1 MGKDYAAQIESLREL
16 CCSCGDK
23 AADAIEALLKERD
36 QTCRNCKH
44 WESYQGDPPIC
55 KNIKVTSLLSSG
67 VHNGGTEYL
76 EPPADFGCNRW
87 EAKV

>member
-1 MGKDYAAQIESLREL
+1 MKDDDEFIITRAQLAEWFPKDHEIFDSKQAGYCDE
-16 CCSCGDK
+16 
-23 AADAIEALLKERD
+23 
-36 QTCRNCKH
+36 CKH

-55 KNIKVTSLLSSG
+55 KNIKVTSLLSSC